1 LSISIFGGHIVA
13 QRILVVE
20 DDTNL
25 RQVLKLQLEGAGYDV
40 GAVED
45 GLKALE
51 EVSHNIPDLI
61 LLDIMMPKMDGYEV
75 CRRLKANFETSRI
88 PVIMLTAKSTPIEKV
103 EGFECGANDY
113 VTKPYVTKEL
123 LARVKAV
130 LQWSRTQRA
139 ASPLTGLPGNI
150 SIEQEATDRINSG
163 VPFAYAVCDIDFFKS
178 YNDRYGH
185 HRGDEAIKMTASILL
200 KAVEEKGTGK
210 GFVGHFGGDDFVYL
224 TSPDSAEAIGQQVI
238 REFDQR
244 VRFLY
249 NEEDRKRGCLEVKN
263 RRGEMEHFPLI
274 SLTIAVV
281 MSDLYDIKHFAQLSD
296 VASQLKTLGKAQLGS
311 IVVFDRRTEQ
321 QKAPAS
327 KTGT

>member
-1 LSISIFGGHIVA
+1 VA

-20 DDTNL
+20 DDTNI

-51 EVSHNIPDLI
+51 EVSRNLPDLI

-113 VTKPYVTKEL
+113 VTKPYIAKEL

-130 LQWSRTQRA
+130 LHWSRTQRA
-139 ASPLTGLPGNI
+139 ASPLTGLPGNV
-150 SIEQEATDRINSG
+150 SIEKEATDRINSG
-163 VPFAYAVCDIDFFKS
+163 IPFAYAVCDIDVFKS

-185 HRGDEAIKMTASILL
+185 QRGDEALKMTASILL
-200 KAVEEKGTGK
+200 KAVEERGTGK
-210 GFVGHFGGDDFVYL
+210 DFVGHFGGDDFVYI
-224 TSPDSAEAIGQQVI
+224 TSPGSAEAIGQQVT
-238 REFDQR
+238 REFDKR

-263 RRGEMEHFPLI
+263 RRGEMEHFPLLSI
-274 SLTIAVV
+274 TIAVV
-281 MSDLYDIKHFAQLSD
+281 ISDSYDIKHFAQLSD
-296 VASQLKTLGKAQLGS
+296 VASQLKTLGKSQMGS
-311 IVVFDRRTEQ
+311 VVVFERRTEQ

>member
-1 LSISIFGGHIVA
+1 LA

-20 DDTNL
+20 DDPNI
-25 RQVLKLQLEGAGYDV
+25 RQVIKLQLEGAGYEV

-45 GLKALE
+45 GLKALD
-51 EVSHNIPDLI
+51 EVSRNVPDLI

-75 CRRLKANFETSRI
+75 CRRLKANFETSRV

-113 VTKPYVTKEL
+113 VTKPYVAKEL

-130 LQWSRTQRA
+130 LQWSRIQRA

-150 SIEQEATDRINSG
+150 SIEKEATDRISSG
-163 VPFAYAVCDIDFFKS
+163 VPFAYAICDIDFFKS

-185 HRGDEAIKMTASILL
+185 QRGDEAIKMTASILM
-200 KAVEEKGTGK
+200 KAVGEKGTGK
-210 GFVGHFGGDDFVYL
+210 EFVGHFGGDDFVYI
-224 TSPDSAEAIGQQVI
+224 TSPGNAEAIGQQVAD
-238 REFDQR
+238 EFDQR

-249 NEEDRKRGCLEVKN
+249 NEEDRKRGYLEVKN
-263 RRGEMEHFPLI
+263 RRGDMERFPLI
-274 SLTIAVV
+274 SITIAVV
-281 MSDLYDIKHFAQLSD
+281 ISDSYDIKHFAQLSD
-296 VASQLKTLGKAQLGS
+296 IASQLKTLGKSQMGS
-311 IVVFDRRTEQ
+311 VVVFERRTEHE
-321 QKAPAS
+321 KSSTS